1 MRSMASTGMILPGMD
16 EVRRNW
22 GWVLALGVALFVL
35 GLIATTAAFAATLAT
50 VIFLGFL
57 LLVAGAFEI
66 ANAFRHGHYGGFW
79 MHLITGSLDIVCG
92 AVLLAFPG
100 AGAAALTLILAILF
114 LVGGAVRAFSSLIM
128 RLPNGGWATLSGVI
142 DFILGLLLLGS
153 WPVSALWFLG
163 LCVGIGLI
171 FRGVWWV
178 AFALSVRQPSGAAGS
193 SPVPPASPASP
204 SL

>member
-1 MRSMASTGMILPGMD
+1 
-16 EVRRNW
+16 
-22 GWVLALGVALFVL
+22 
-35 GLIATTAAFAATLAT
+35 
-50 VIFLGFL
+50 
-57 LLVAGAFEI
+57 
-66 ANAFRHGHYGGFW
+66 

-142 DFILGLLLLGS
+142 DFLLGLLLLGS

-171 FRGVWWV
+171 FRGIWWV
-178 AFALSVRQPSGAAGS
+178 AFAISVRQPAGTSSTSGASGASGTA
-193 SPVPPASPASP
+193 PAP
-204 SL
+204 